1 MSNFDN
7 CSEQQVIRRKKL
19 FKLKSLGI
27 DPYPSKEYKISH
39 LIGTIHFIEK
49 KKIRIAGRL
58 IRLRILGKAS
68 FGEIQDHTGR
78 IQSYFK
84 NFSYSYSSRKDKEQ
98 PNFYNIFFKQRLIDI
113 GDIIGVEG
121 FLFKTK
127 MNEITIYVKQL
138 TLLSKSLRP
147 LPQVKVD
154 NKNKKIYDAFSNIE
168 QRYRMR
174 YVDLIVNDHVKNI
187 FLIRTLIF
195 KEIRKFLDKKGYLE
209 VETPILQSIPGGA
222 IARPFKTYHNTLGI
236 PLYLRIANELY
247 LKRLIIGGFHGVY
260 EFSKNFRNEGMDR
273 MHNPEFTVLELY
285 VAYKDY
291 YWMMNFTEELMKYI
305 YEKILETNEIY
316 NFKKDFVKLQS
327 SFPRIPIIESIQQ
340 HTGFNIQNM
349 NTNELIE
356 VCKQLN
362 IEVKQEMSKAKL
374 IENIF
379 AEKCETNYKDP
390 TFITDYPIEMSPL
403 SKTHRNNKN
412 LSERFELII
421 NGKEIANAYSELN
434 DPIDQLNRFREQI
447 QLSLS
452 VSDKE
457 KEDESMFLDQDF
469 IRSLEFGMPPTSGIG
484 IGIDRLVMLM
494 TKQNSIQEVLLFPQM
509 RPETKK

>member
-7 CSEQQVIRRKKL
+7 SSEQQIIRIKKL
-19 FKLKSLGI
+19 YKLKSLGI
-27 DPYPSKEYKISH
+27 DPYPAKEYEISH
-39 LIGTIHFIEK
+39 LIGTIKFIDK
-49 KKIRIAGRL
+49 KKICIAGRL

-84 NFSYSYSSRKDKEQ
+84 NFSYSSYSSITDKEK

-127 MNEITIYVKQL
+127 MNEITIYVQEF

-187 FLIRTLIF
+187 FLIRTRIF
-195 KEIRKFLDKKGYLE
+195 KEIRNFLDQKGYLE

-291 YWMMNFTEELMKYI
+291 YWMMNFTEQLMKYL

-316 NFKKDFVKLQS
+316 NFQNNFVTLQS

-349 NTNELIE
+349 NINELIE
-356 VCKQLN
+356 ICKQLK
-362 IEVKQEMSKAKL
+362 IEVKQEISKAKL

-379 AEKCETNYKDP
+379 KEKCETNYKYP

-403 SKTHRNNKN
+403 SKQHRQNPN

-421 NGKEIANAYSELN
+421 NGTEIANAYSELN
-434 DPIDQLNRFREQI
+434 DPIDQLNRFRKQMK
-447 QLSLS
+447 L
-452 VSDKE
+452 SDKE
-457 KEDESMFLDQDF
+457 KDESMFLDQDF

-509 RPETKK
+509 RPEIKK